1 MRCLTSRGQC
11 IAEPLGD
18 FKRRLL
24 DIYERY
30 PEHAEPEVARAIV
43 ESDVIMLET
52 QVSRFAR
59 KRNFGKLRATKLSGK
74 WRRGAPD

>member
-1 MRCLTSRGQC
+1 M
-11 IAEPLGD
+11 
-18 FKRRLL
+18 
-24 DIYERY
+24 YERY
-30 PEHAEPEVARAIV
+30 SENAEPEVARAIV
-43 ESDVIMLET
+43 ETDVIMLET